1 VPVFLKTSLQQYS
14 YHCRHDSTPTR
25 LENAPVKIDAVDHL
39 VLTVKDIEASCAF
52 YSEALGMK
60 VVTFGEGRKALAFG
74 SQKINLHQQG
84 KEFEPKAHRPTPGS
98 GDICLITS
106 IALPEVMAH
115 LEACGVALID
125 GPVKRTGAVGTLLSV
140 YFRDPDLNLIEVSNY
155 IV

>member
-1 VPVFLKTSLQQYS
+1 M
-14 YHCRHDSTPTR
+14 
-25 LENAPVKIDAVDHL
+25 KIEAVDHL
-39 VLTVKDIEASCAF
+39 VLTVNDIEATCAF
-52 YSEALGMK
+52 YGKVLGMT

-84 KEFEPKAHRPTPGS
+84 KEFDPKAHRPVPGS

-106 IALPEVMAH
+106 VAMGDVIAH
-115 LEACGVALID
+115 LNASGVEIID

-155 IV
+155 IRD